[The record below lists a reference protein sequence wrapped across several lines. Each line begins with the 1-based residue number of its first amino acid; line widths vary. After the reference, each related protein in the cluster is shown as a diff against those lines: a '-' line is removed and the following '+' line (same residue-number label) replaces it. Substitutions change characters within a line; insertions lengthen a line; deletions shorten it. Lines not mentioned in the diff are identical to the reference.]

1 MTQEMNFFEK
11 ISAIAEERKALQKRN
26 MQGGEWEKALCDG
39 ACVLW
44 AFATDDD
51 ILTTVA
57 RLHMEQGVHTTV
69 EELRET
75 RRSHQLHLA
84 LGQKH

>member
-1 MTQEMNFFEK
+1 MTSEMNFFEK
-11 ISAIAEERKALQKRN
+11 ISAIAEERKMLHKQN
-26 MQGGEWEKALCDG
+26 MQGGEWEKTLCNG

-44 AFATDDD
+44 AFASDDD

-57 RLHMEQGVHTTV
+57 RLHMEQGIQTTV

-75 RRSHQLHLA
+75 RRAHQLHLA
-84 LGQKH
+84 LGKKH